1 MSGTTKDTKDT
12 KTAEQILFPERVV
25 CVRVGMRTLT
35 LVVRPFTM
43 RQLRA
48 IKMGLAEPL
57 TAATGLTRKQAGKL
71 KPHVAIALQR
81 VIDEVNAWKPE
92 ELETTKTEGAA
103 RSNLAAN
110 SKHTKEEEDDFYG
123 MAAELVMAG
132 HDRESVWDLTPVQFV
147 WWVNQARR
155 LRARDTREC
164 AALDAAGVFKAIA
177 GAFSKGGAKELAS
190 WVKLLTAD
198 ETTKPSEARRS
209 AEGDPQGRAERSERV
224 QHTKQSAR
232 TPGRGLQSVL
242 AQAGETLQEGALN
255 RG

>member
-92 ELETTKTEGAA
+92 DLVETGDRRPETGDGKAD
-103 RSNLAAN
+103 
-110 SKHTKEEEDDFYG
+110 DDFFG

-190 WVKLLTAD
+190 WVKELTAD

-209 AEGDPQGRAERSERV
+209 AAGDPQGRAERSERV

>member
-1 MSGTTKDTKDT
+1 
-12 KTAEQILFPERVV
+12 
-25 CVRVGMRTLT
+25 MRTLT

-48 IKMGLAEPL
+48 IKLGLIDPI
-57 TAATGLTRKQAGKL
+57 TASTGLTRSQVKRL
-71 KPHVAIALQR
+71 RPHVAIALQR

-92 ELETTKTEGAA
+92 DLVETGDRRPETGDGKAD
-103 RSNLAAN
+103 
-110 SKHTKEEEDDFYG
+110 DDFFG

-147 WWVNQARR
+147 WWVGQARR

-164 AALDAAGVFKAIA
+164 AALDAAGVYKAIA
-177 GAFSKGGAKELAS
+177 AAFDKKAAQEFVKWVGEL
-190 WVKLLTAD
+190 TREERP
-198 ETTKPSEARRS
+198 ETGDRRP
-209 AEGDPQGRAERSERV
+209 ETNG
-224 QHTKQSAR
+224 KAR
-232 TPGRGLQSVL
+232 TPGRGLAAVL